1 MKTERIIIK
10 GVVQGV
16 GFRPFLYRLAK
27 KLGLSGIIKNT
38 QSGVE
43 IIASGDENCLNHFR
57 KAILEEKP
65 PNAFIREISV
75 EEISPE
81 VWQKNYGDA
90 LKGVRIVK
98 EDDASEVELDLL
110 PDLAICKDCLLEF
123 YDPTNRRF
131 KHPFIAC
138 TNCGPRYGMLI
149 RLPYERENTTMG
161 YFPFCP
167 DCQKEYTDP
176 MNRRFHAEAIA
187 CPNCGPRLTLYQTKV
202 DEPIAWDREALN
214 LARSFIIEGKILAV
228 KGLTG
233 FHLIC
238 RADKAEIVKELR
250 RRKRR
255 PNKPFAVMFP
265 SLELLKEYCF
275 VDEEDIRLMQSPQS
289 PIILVP
295 GKELLPKEVAE
306 GINLVGA
313 MLPYTPIHLL
323 LLEGLSFPVIATSG
337 NFSDEPLIFEEERA
351 RKALAEVVDY
361 FLVHDRKILRG
372 SDDSVIK
379 KVGTVYIM
387 IRRGRGYAPYP
398 QMLPFS
404 TPLHIL
410 ALGAEEKNTFT
421 LGLKNRL
428 IVSPHVGDLGNPE
441 TFDYFVKLIE
451 EYINLYQVKSLDFI
465 VCDLHPGYQSTRLAK
480 SLAKEKNIPLLQVQ
494 HHQAHLLSVLAE
506 EGIVPEG
513 ELLGFAWDGTGFG
526 LDRSVWGGETLLLQG
541 LEFKRIRSFRPFRL
555 VGGET
560 AIKDIRKIALSLL
573 FEVYG
578 EAALELPHPLIRS
591 FSEKEL
597 LMIYRAWESMD
608 KGAYSFPLCSSC
620 GRLFDAISA
629 LAGVCFKNT
638 YEGEAPMK
646 LESLYNPQV
655 KGAFPYSLKEN
666 FYFDWEPM
674 VREVVEGSYTKEE
687 IATFFINALADFLS
701 QTVLELSQSKVILS
715 GGVMVNGPLLK
726 RIMESLEPKGIRVL
740 RNKKFPP
747 LDGGISLGQAYYG
760 MLSFIFSKTS

>member
-16 GFRPFLYRLAK
+16 GFRPFLYRLANR
-27 KLGLSGIIKNT
+27 LGLSGIIKNT

-43 IIASGDENCLNHFR
+43 VIVSGKEENLNQFR

-65 PNAFIREISV
+65 PNAFIREITV
-75 EEISPE
+75 EEISKDVSQLSIGE
-81 VWQKNYGDA
+81 G
-90 LKGVRIVK
+90 LKGIRIVK
-98 EDDASEVELDLL
+98 DDDVTEVELDLL
-110 PDLAICKDCLLEF
+110 PDLAICQDCLREF
-123 YDPTNRRF
+123 NDPKNRRYR
-131 KHPFIAC
+131 HPFIAC

-161 YFPFCP
+161 YFQLCP

-187 CPNCGPRLTLYQTKV
+187 CPNCGPRLVLYQTKV
-202 DEPIAWDREALN
+202 DEPIAWNREALI
-214 LARSFIIEGKILAV
+214 LTRSFIIQGKILAV

-238 RADKAEIVKELR
+238 RADKGEVVRELR

-255 PNKPFAVMFP
+255 PSKPFAVMFP

-275 VDEEDIRLMQSPQS
+275 VDAEDLRLMESPQS
-289 PIILVP
+289 PIILIP
-295 GKELLPKEVAE
+295 GKKLLPKEVAE
-306 GINLVGA
+306 GISLVGA

-351 RKALAEVVDY
+351 MKTLAEVADY
-361 FLVHDRKILRG
+361 FLVYDRKILRG
-372 SDDSVIK
+372 SDDSVLK
-379 KVGTVYIM
+379 KVGKVYIM

-398 QMLPFS
+398 QMLTFT

-428 IVSPHVGDLGNPE
+428 IVSPHVGDLANPE
-441 TFDYFVKLIE
+441 TFDYFVKLIDD
-451 EYINLYQVKSLDFI
+451 YLNIYRIKNLDFI
-465 VCDLHPGYQSTRLAK
+465 VSDLHPGYQSTRLAK
-480 SLAKEKNIPLLQVQ
+480 ALAKERGIPLVQVQ
-494 HHQAHLLSVLAE
+494 HHHAHLLSVLAE
-506 EGIVPEG
+506 EGIVPE
-513 ELLGFAWDGTGFG
+513 EEFLGFSWDGTGFG
-526 LDRSVWGGETLLLQG
+526 LDRTVWGGETLLLQG

-555 VGGET
+555 IGGESG
-560 AIKDIRKIALSLL
+560 IKDIRKIALSLL

-578 EAALELPHPLIRS
+578 ETALELSHPLIRS

-597 LMIYRAWESMD
+597 IMIYRAWKSMD
-608 KGAYSFPLCSSC
+608 KGVYSFPLCSSC
-620 GRLFDAISA
+620 GRLFDAIAA
-629 LAGVCFKNT
+629 LAGVCYKNT

-646 LESLYNPQV
+646 LESLYNHQL
-655 KGAFPYSLKEN
+655 KGAFPFLLKEN
-666 FYFDWEPM
+666 FFFDWEPII
-674 VREVVEGSYTKEE
+674 REVVEGDLTQEE
-687 IATFFINALADFLS
+687 IATYFINSLADFLCK
-701 QTVLELSQSKVILS
+701 TVVELSQSKVIIS

-726 RIMESLEPKGIRVL
+726 RILETLELKGIKVL

-760 MLSFIFSKTS
+760 MLSFIFSNTS